1 MEENKEKRV
10 LRVEL
15 GNDVKKVSIT
25 GKNGDEKV
33 VMRQELSEDDLEQA
47 TGGGWRLD
55 PNCDIYSIRSN
66 DLCFE
71 YNRG

>member
-15 GNDVKKVSIT
+15 DNDVKKVSIT

-33 VMRQELSEDDLEQA
+33 VMRQELSEEDLEQA
-47 TGGGWRLD
+47 TGWWRLD